1 MPDHHVFWM
10 EHHFVTYGS
19 PDLDDSLK
27 ILKQPHLQLQFKPVL
42 KISGTN
48 AARTHQEIH
57 Q

>member
-1 MPDHHVFWM
+1 MPDHHGFWM
-10 EHHFVTYGS
+10 EHQFVTYGS
-19 PDLDDSLK
+19 SDLDDSLK